1 MKKVLSL
8 IFIVAFILI
17 GSVAFV
23 ACGNGKTGDEVYN
36 LYKSQLES
44 LLDSGTPFASQT
56 RNQVTSNFMLQKFNK
71 KTSNSTLVDYGW
83 QDELIALGLNYI
95 EMYYPLTQNAQKSFS
110 VSKIKTSF
118 EDLQDSFAVLKEEYQ
133 TVLQISD
140 SESMTIYNG
149 FMANYADEATEFA
162 KNVYKCALQLKT
174 HLSNNLK
181 VDATVGNQNTSYD
194 AFEFYLQSQILE
206 IYNDYNNL
214 LMENCKAS
222 FGSVASNILS
232 LQSFAKNLAVKYPQT
247 IDTSKIKVFF
257 NALSEER
264 ALTYK
269 ALEKFSYYDYVKTY
283 NQDVDAYEKTVSHAN
298 AYLQQIERYFY
309 VPTYLT
315 KDNYMSKT
323 ILYIMQILGEDEVKN
338 RLKI

>member
-247 IDTSKIKVFF
+247 IDTVYFTGNIPYLFWCFHQRFMF
-257 NALSEER
+257 NEL
-264 ALTYK
+264 
-269 ALEKFSYYDYVKTY
+269 
-283 NQDVDAYEKTVSHAN
+283 
-298 AYLQQIERYFY
+298 
-309 VPTYLT
+309 
-315 KDNYMSKT
+315 
-323 ILYIMQILGEDEVKN
+323 
-338 RLKI
+338 